1 MNNFE
6 HNLYPN
12 YFNGINPPP
21 RIHMEFKSSSS
32 DTVQGNNFLNK
43 TFDHNAVRRHK
54 EFK

>member
-1 MNNFE
+1 MKV
-6 HNLYPN
+6 
-12 YFNGINPPP
+12 NP
-21 RIHMEFKSSSS
+21 ISA